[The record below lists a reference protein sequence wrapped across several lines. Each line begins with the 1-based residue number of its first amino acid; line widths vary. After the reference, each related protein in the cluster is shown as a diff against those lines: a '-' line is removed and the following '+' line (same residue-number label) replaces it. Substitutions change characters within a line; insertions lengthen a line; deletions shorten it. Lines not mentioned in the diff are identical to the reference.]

1 MLYGESLLKYTGW
14 RQNDFNVHGYSSPRM
29 MEGETVAAIGMPGT
43 VALMHLVMFL
53 YAPVGGHLLPKK
65 R

>member
-1 MLYGESLLKYTGW
+1 
-14 RQNDFNVHGYSSPRM
+14 M